1 MARFDIISKS
11 NPDIKRYSG
20 KPRYVGTYLKPS
32 FLEFAEIASPSPIA
46 WEVGDYVDYPRTGM
60 RYYLYSIPQASKKAR
75 RDTNGGAFVYSGVQ
89 FHAATKELEI
99 ALFRDIV
106 SNDNNIHFSTSPD
119 VNTFEDVYGIALR
132 IQECMNDLYPDRW
145 EIRVADFDD
154 ADIIEKVTTK
164 KDFALSGGTCLD
176 ALSKIYEL
184 WQDIGWIHTYDKDSG
199 KEVITIGYANALRG
213 DNVSEKFLFGKGN
226 GLTAIKKNQTNKKE
240 FATRLYVY
248 GSDRNL
254 PPRYYSQMDF
264 PNAESADI
272 RNLMLPID
280 VWGLTNGSPDPRKA
294 YLQNDEAVAKYGVI
308 PKTHYFDS
316 DDAGADIHPTIER
329 LTIGEVR
336 GIIGSGGSYYPSDR
350 YSDSERA
357 DAVLDAVN
365 PNDDGVTNK
374 DGRQYEAY
382 TREDLSW
389 ISPNSTIPDG
399 SKEDITFKEVLFE
412 VNFDL
417 SGMGEIS
424 INPDMNFLIQ
434 GSEIEKVSAS
444 FEMSDDLT
452 KQKELSITKDI
463 EGKQLSDYT
472 WSIAIPRMAIK
483 YNQREYDSFP
493 AYLTMKITVTPKSSS
508 ERTVSI
514 IPPTTP
520 LRVNFARLLPTTFTM
535 RLRQIGFNIEERAA
549 QGKGKTISMK
559 SGMCEGRGFIISSC
573 KYDEANDSWD
583 LVCKR
588 QKDESLGIL
597 FPNIDYPI
605 QPEDEFVLLDIA
617 MPDLYVKVAMQR
629 LLREGERLL
638 ARASKEM
645 HNYEP
650 SIDAKVMIESGRV
663 LREGMFM
670 EISDEDVVDN
680 TTEYILIDTLNIRED
695 ESAIPTYNV
704 TLRERRKVTYKGTP
718 SATTTSNTTSA
729 EDGSEDSGDL
739 ANKLAALEF
748 LKDMF
753 YWHDEARTIIGTK
766 HALFSEKTVASGG
779 KAADSSGSGS
789 GSTGGG
795 FVVLEDWLKYDATLP
810 QVLGAVLGVE
820 LHNRLTAIENGSV
833 TPDLTPYATV
843 AFVEQTINNL
853 IGGAGDAYDTLIE
866 IQRILQG
873 NEGDINTLLTEIATK
888 ASKEELASL
897 DEKYAALIEALIE
910 KNSEQDTTLE
920 DHETRLET
928 LEDKEAMFRWVTDA
942 DGTRR
947 IETDYDLA
955 SLRTIASGGQAQ
967 NGEGGAAGTGTVMA
981 VEVNGEIHDAE
992 DGIVTLPDYPT
1003 KDEYDGKMSSLDAKD
1018 KAFAENIAENAQE
1031 IEFLKPRVEK
1041 NEGDIKDL
1049 QVVDEDIQEQ
1059 LTKIREI
1066 TDRFSYDAEQD
1077 MLLTP
1082 SNIAS
1087 QKTIAS
1093 GGAGTEGDGEG
1104 GGGTSG
1110 TLDGLLDV
1118 EIDFSEEA
1126 PTEEDRPMLAYDT
1139 TDFIWKNRKTMHRHP
1154 QGVASS
1160 VWTITHNLNK
1170 VPNVKVIDSTG
1181 QQVYGM
1187 VQIGDN
1193 DGNDPMNIVRI
1204 SFGGAFSGTAYLD

>member
-1 MARFDIISKS
+1 MARFDIISRGD
-11 NPDIKRYSG
+11 PDIKRYSG

-99 ALFRDIV
+99 APFRDIV
-106 SNDNNIHFSTSPD
+106 TNDNNIHFSTSPD
-119 VNTFEDVYGIALR
+119 VTTFEDVHGIASR
-132 IQECMNDLYPDRW
+132 IEECMNDLYPDRW

-154 ADIIEKVTTK
+154 EDIIEKVTTK

-184 WQDIGWIHTYDKDSG
+184 WQDIGWIHTYDEDSG

-213 DNVSEKFLFGKGN
+213 DNVSEKFLYGKGN
-226 GLTAIKKNQTNKKE
+226 GLTAIKKNQTNKEE

-248 GSDRNL
+248 GSERNL

-272 RNLMLPID
+272 RNLMLPLD

-316 DDAGADIHPTIER
+316 DDAGANIYPTIKG
-329 LTIGEVR
+329 LTIGEIREAMGV
-336 GIIGSGGSYYPSDR
+336 GEGYYPSSR
-350 YSDSERA
+350 YPDSERV
-357 DAVLDAVN
+357 DAVLDATN
-365 PNDDGVTNK
+365 PSDDGVINK
-374 DGRQYEAY
+374 DGKQYEAVIKH
-382 TREDLSW
+382 DLSS
-389 ISPNSTIPDG
+389 ITLNATIPDG
-399 SKEDITFKEVLFE
+399 SKEEITLKGVLFD
-412 VNFDL
+412 VNFNL

-424 INPDMNFLIQ
+424 INPDINFLIQ

-444 FEMSDDLT
+444 FELSDDLT

-472 WSIAIPRMAIK
+472 WSIAIPRMALK

-493 AYLTMKITVTPKSSS
+493 VYLTMKVTVTPKSSS

-520 LRVNFARLLPTTFTM
+520 LRINFARLLPTTFTM

-559 SGMCEGRGFIISSC
+559 SGMCEGRDFIISSC

-583 LVCKR
+583 LICKR
-588 QKDESLGIL
+588 QKDETLGIL

-605 QPEDEFVLLDIA
+605 LPEDEFILLDIA
-617 MPDLYVKVAMQR
+617 MPDLYIGIAKKR
-629 LLREGERLL
+629 LLLEGQKLL
-638 ARASKEM
+638 LRASKEIY
-645 HNYEP
+645 NYEP
-650 SIDAKVMIESGRV
+650 SIDAKVMIESQRV

-670 EISDEDVVDN
+670 EISDEDIVDN
-680 TTEYILIDTLNIRED
+680 TTEYILIDTLNIYEND
-695 ESAIPTYNV
+695 SAIPTYNV

-718 SATTTSNTTSA
+718 SATVTSNTSSA
-729 EDGSEDSGDL
+729 EDGSEDNEDL
-739 ANKLAALEF
+739 AKKLAALEF

-766 HALFSEKTVASGG
+766 YNFLSEKTLSSGG
-779 KAADSSGSGS
+779 KADTGSGTGSGS
-789 GSTGGG
+789 G
-795 FVVLEDWLKYDATLP
+795 VLVLEDWPGYDATLP

-833 TPDLTPYATV
+833 TPDLSSYATV
-843 AFVEQTINNL
+843 SFVEQAINDL

-866 IQRILQG
+866 IQKILQG
-873 NEGDINTLLTEIATK
+873 NDADIETILTEIGTK
-888 ASKEELASL
+888 ASKEELTAL
-897 DEKYAALIEALIE
+897 DEKYAALIEALTAKDASHDEAIE
-910 KNSEQDTTLE
+910 ALQEKDEEHDTTLA
-920 DHETRLET
+920 DHKTRIEALESKD
-928 LEDKEAMFRWVTDA
+928 EMFKWVTDA

-947 IETDYDLA
+947 IETEFDF
-955 SLRTIASGGQAQ
+955 SSTKTVASGGKGQQ
-967 NGEGGAAGTGTVMA
+967 GSTSGLGGGIMA
-981 VEVNGEIHDAE
+981 VKVNGETISDDNDDRIIE
-992 DGIVTLPDYPT
+992 LPDYPS
-1003 KDEYDGKMSSLDAKD
+1003 KVSELDNDEDYVTRDEVSSLVDRSDVEALEK
-1018 KAFAENIAENAQE
+1018 
-1031 IEFLKPRVEK
+1031 RVTK
-1041 NEGDIKDL
+1041 NEDDIEDL
-1049 QVVDEDIQEQ
+1049 QTVDEDIKTQIADI
-1059 LTKIREI
+1059 KKI
-1066 TDRFSYDAEQD
+1066 TDLFELDDED
-1077 MLLTP
+1077 
-1082 SNIAS
+1082 NIRTHRNLYS
-1087 QKTIAS
+1087 TGTLSS
-1093 GGAGTEGDGEG
+1093 GGAAQVGEG
-1104 GGGTSG
+1104 GGSSGGTTG
-1110 TLDGLLDV
+1110 EYKMYV
-1118 EIDFSEEA
+1118 H
-1126 PTEEDRPMLAYDT
+1126 
-1139 TDFIWKNRKTMHRHP
+1139 N
-1154 QGVASS
+1154 QGDPLQE
-1160 VWTITHNLNK
+1160 WTITHNLNK

-1181 QQVYGM
+1181 NQVYGD
-1187 VQIGDN
+1187 VKIEN
-1193 DGNDPMNIVRI
+1193 MNVVTV
-1204 SFGGAFSGTAYLD
+1204 SFGGAFSGIAYLD